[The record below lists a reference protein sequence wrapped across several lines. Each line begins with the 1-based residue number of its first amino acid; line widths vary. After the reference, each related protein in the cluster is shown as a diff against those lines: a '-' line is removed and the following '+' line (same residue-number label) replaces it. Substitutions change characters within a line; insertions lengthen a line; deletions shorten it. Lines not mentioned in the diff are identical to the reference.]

1 MSWTLL
7 IQIEMI
13 ILTIGLVVLITIS
26 HWQTTKDVSRKER
39 WTTII
44 NGLAQVTS
52 TLSDKVKEQSMEEF
66 LKKYAS
72 KQTDKKE

>member
-13 ILTIGLVVLITIS
+13 ILTIGLVVMITIS
-26 HWQTTKDVSRKER
+26 HWQTTKDMSRKER
-39 WTTII
+39 WTAII
-44 NGLAQVTS
+44 NGLAQVAS
-52 TLSDKVKEQSMEEF
+52 NIKEQSSDKAVEEL
-66 LKKYAS
+66 LKKYVS

>member
-26 HWQTTKDVSRKER
+26 HWQTTQDMSRKER
-39 WTTII
+39 WTAII
-44 NGLAQVTS
+44 NGLAQVAS
-52 TLSDKVKEQSMEEF
+52 NLKEQSSDKAMEDL
-66 LKKYAS
+66 LKKYVS